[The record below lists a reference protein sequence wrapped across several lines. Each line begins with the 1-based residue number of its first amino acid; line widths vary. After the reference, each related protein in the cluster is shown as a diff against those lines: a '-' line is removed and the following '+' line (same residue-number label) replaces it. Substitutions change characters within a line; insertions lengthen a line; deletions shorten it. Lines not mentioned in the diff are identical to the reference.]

1 MIKLMKALYLKHLFF
16 LLILGGLFCNACSSY
31 KEWSPKEN
39 KIGYKKAMKEVKH
52 IEVVSNFFAIE
63 KKVIKNPSEA
73 YYEARWAFIKD
84 LYYDNTTVSSPRKPL
99 KKFIDFCSE
108 SFISKVDKIAFTK
121 AAGILGFELITDR
134 VAFETP
140 SNTYKEY
147 KNIAYV
153 THNGYSQNLDL
164 FLPNSPQIKPVPC
177 IVFIHGGGW
186 RVHKRAWFEAFAR
199 YVADKGYAA
208 VTIDYRM
215 LHEVDSPIASVNDAK
230 AAVRWVRA
238 NAKKYGIDPN
248 KIGAS
253 GASAG
258 AQLAAILATSSD
270 NQVLNG
276 IVGNTQVS
284 SEIQAAVG
292 FATPSMTGNRKTWP
306 WSRGEK
312 PVWYNAISPYQHI
325 TKNAAPMKFV
335 HGTADK
341 TVAIEEAKEMHAK
354 YIKLGIQ
361 TEFESIEGKGH
372 VFYMNAESAERAFL
386 FFKKVFEN

>member
-1 MIKLMKALYLKHLFF
+1 MI
-16 LLILGGLFCNACSSY
+16 GGLLNNACGSY
-31 KEWSPKEN
+31 KGWSPKEN
-39 KIGYKKAMKEVKH
+39 ETMYKEAMKEVKR
-52 IEVVSNFFAIE
+52 IEIVSNFFAIE
-63 KKVIKNPSEA
+63 KEVIKNPSEA
-73 YYEARWAFIKD
+73 YYQARWAYIKNV
-84 LYYDNTTVSSPRKPL
+84 YHDNPMVGSPNKAL
-99 KKFIDFCSE
+99 KKFIKFCSKNYLSE
-108 SFISKVDKIAFTK
+108 VDEKAFTK
-121 AAGILGFELITDR
+121 AAKIVGYELIIDG

-140 SNTYKEY
+140 SGTYKEY
-147 KNIAYV
+147 KKIPYV
-153 THNGYSQNLDL
+153 SHDGYSQNLDL
-164 FLPNSPQIKPVPC
+164 FVPNSSHIKPVPC

-186 RVHKRAWFEAFAR
+186 RVHKRGWFEAFAR

-215 LHEVDSPIASVNDAK
+215 LHAVDSPIACVNDAK
-230 AAVRWVRA
+230 SAVRWIRA

-258 AQLAAILATSSD
+258 AQLAAILATSSND
-270 NQVLNG
+270 QVLNG
-276 IVGNTQVS
+276 TDGNIQVS

-292 FATPSMTGNRKTWP
+292 FATPSMTGTRKTWP
-306 WSRGEK
+306 WFRGEK
-312 PVWYNAISPYQHI
+312 PVWYDAVSPYQYL

-335 HGTADK
+335 HGTVDK

-354 YIKLGIQ
+354 YIEFGIQ

-372 VFYMNAESAERAFL
+372 VFYMNEESAESAFQ